1 MQYLVNDK
9 GTNSVVSVPSKV
21 QSNSRKAKKKLE
33 ILKGIE
39 KALQE
44 VSEIKKG
51 NLPVITLKD
60 FLNEL

>member
-1 MQYLVNDK
+1 MQYIVNDK
-9 GTNSVVSVPSKV
+9 GTNAVVSVPRKEP
-21 QSNSRKAKKKLE
+21 SNSRKAKKKLE

-39 KALQE
+39 NALQE

>member
-9 GTNSVVSVPSKV
+9 GTNAVVSVPRKEPN
-21 QSNSRKAKKKLE
+21 NSRKAKKKLE

-51 NLPVITLKD
+51 NLPVIT
-60 FLNEL
+60 